1 MEFIEHLGLGFGVA
15 MTLQNLGYCLV
26 GVLLGTLIGVL
37 PGVGPLVTIS
47 MLLPLTFGLAPV
59 SALIMLAGIYYGAQY
74 GGSRAAILVNLP
86 GETSSAVTCLHGYQM
101 ARQGRAGTALA
112 AAALASFIAG
122 CIGTLLIA
130 LLGVPLA
137 GWAIQFGAEDYFSLM
152 VMGLVSATVLS
163 SGDTLKAIAM
173 VLVGLLVGLV
183 GTDVNSGME
192 RYTFDVPELADG
204 IGFTVLAVGL
214 FAIAEVLNNLGEPE
228 SRSVFRTR
236 LSGMWL
242 RAAEFKAMLAPSLR
256 GTALGAFFGVLPG
269 TGPTISSFAAYVVEK
284 KLARD
289 PDRLGQG
296 AIEGVAA
303 PEPPNNP
310 AAQTAF
316 IPTLTLGIPGSATMA
331 LILGAMV
338 MNGVQPG
345 PTVMNRNPE
354 LFWGVIASMF
364 IGNAL
369 LVALNLPLVG
379 LWVRLLSVPY
389 RWLFPVIV
397 MFCALGNYTVNSNAM
412 DVYLCAG
419 VGVLGYVF
427 ARLDCPP
434 APLVLGYVLGPMMEE
449 NLRRAM
455 LLSAG
460 DASVFF
466 TRPISLGFLVV
477 TGLLL
482 LATLLPRRRRQ
493 AVAADAPDAVP
504 TP

>member
-1 MEFIEHLGLGFGVA
+1 MEFLEHLGLGFGVA
-15 MTLQNLGYCLV
+15 MTLHNLGYCLV

-74 GGSRAAILVNLP
+74 GGSTAAILVNLP
-86 GETSSAVTCLHGYQM
+86 GETSSAVTCLDGYQM
-101 ARQGRAGTALA
+101 ARQGRAGAALA

-137 GWAIQFGAEDYFSLM
+137 GWAIEFGAEDYFSLM

-173 VLVGLLVGLV
+173 VVVGLLIGLV

-214 FAIAEVLNNLGEPE
+214 FAIAEVMKNLVEPE
-228 SRSVFRTR
+228 SRTVFRTP
-236 LSGMWL
+236 LGGMWL

-269 TGPTISSFAAYVVEK
+269 TGPTISTFAAYMVEK

-289 PDRLGQG
+289 PERLGQG

-303 PEPPNNP
+303 PEAANNA

-345 PTVMNRNPE
+345 PTVMTRNPE

-389 RWLFPVIV
+389 RWLFPAIV
-397 MFCALGNYTVNSNAM
+397 MFCALGNYTVNGSTM

-434 APLVLGYVLGPMMEE
+434 APLVLGYVLGPLMEE
-449 NLRRAM
+449 NLRRAL

-482 LATLLPRRRRQ
+482 LGVMLPRRRR
-493 AVAADAPDAVP
+493 AAPLAEAAP
-504 TP
+504 